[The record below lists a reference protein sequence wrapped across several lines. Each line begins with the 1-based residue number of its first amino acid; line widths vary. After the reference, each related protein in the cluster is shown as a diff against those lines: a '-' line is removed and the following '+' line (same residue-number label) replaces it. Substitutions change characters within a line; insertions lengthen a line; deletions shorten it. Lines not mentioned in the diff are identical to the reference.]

1 MMNSK
6 DLMQAAENKS
16 RLADVTGLANPTL
29 SSLTFLVSFVITL
42 GWFGDTLLDF
52 FHTLLHVESHPWLK
66 LVIGILPFMLLVYV
80 AWQRW
85 RQAQQKRVK
94 LKIEASEITPHAGM
108 IIFLS
113 AINNPKHIEQLNQSD
128 WAVLDAK
135 RFSWKPV
142 QRGMEAHTQRL
153 NTVWVICSPESGE
166 QYAWFEAMFQ
176 ELYPEVSFIR
186 QDVGSF
192 EDISGITDALEGILS
207 DLPKDIDESDV
218 VIDITGGQKPASIA
232 GMMVSLVN
240 ANREV
245 QYVQTNAPYDVKT
258 YDYEIKTVGKGIVAQ

>member
-1 MMNSK
+1 MNK
-6 DLMQAAENKS
+6 NLMRVAENKS
-16 RLADVTGLANPTL
+16 RLADITGLANPTL
-29 SSLTFLVSFVITL
+29 SSLAFLVSFVITL

-66 LVIGILPFMLLVYV
+66 LAIGVLPFVLVVYV
-80 AWQRW
+80 GRVRW
-85 RQAQQKRVK
+85 RAAQKKRVK
-94 LKIEASEITPHAGM
+94 LKIQASEITPHTGM

-113 AINNPKHIEQLNQSD
+113 AINNPKHIEQLQQFD
-128 WAVLDAK
+128 WTVLDAE

-142 QRGMEAHTQRL
+142 QRGIEAHTQRL
-153 NTVWVICSPESGE
+153 NTVWVICSPESGN
-166 QYAWFEAMFQ
+166 QYTWFEAMFQ

-186 QDVGSF
+186 KDVCSF
-192 EDISGITDALEGILS
+192 EDISDITDVLEGILS

-245 QYVQTNAPYDVKT
+245 QYVQTNAPYGVKT